1 MAPNSLNDLYRTHNN
16 LLNRIK
22 LYHSLKVPHNNPNYV
37 RIGQQYVNV
46 LNKIYTKLN
55 KTGNKKFLELTLF
68 KPSSEMKKA
77 LKVTNILHIRD
88 QY

>member
-1 MAPNSLNDLYRTHNN
+1 MAPNSLNELYRTHNN
-16 LLNRIK
+16 LLHRIEI
-22 LYHSLKVPHNNPNYV
+22 YHSLKVPHNNPNYV

-55 KTGNKKFLELTLF
+55 KTGNKEFQRLTLF
-68 KPSSEMKKA
+68 KPSSELKKA
-77 LKVTNILHIRD
+77 LKVTNILRNRG

>member
-1 MAPNSLNDLYRTHNN
+1 MAPNSLNDLYMTHNN
-16 LLNRIK
+16 LLKRIE

-55 KTGNKKFLELTLF
+55 KTGNKKIPGTYIVQ
-68 KPSSEMKKA
+68 A
-77 LKVTNILHIRD
+77 
-88 QY
+88 